1 LSSSPLSGSMEDG
14 DDVAE
19 TASRGGR
26 RSRRLGA
33 VAAMTATVDGEKE
46 KEKDETGARGIDIIS
61 NATADKPAAGRI

>member
-1 LSSSPLSGSMEDG
+1 MEDG

-26 RSRRLGA
+26 RSRHLGA
-33 VAAMTATVDGEKE
+33 VVATTATTATVDGEKE

>member
-1 LSSSPLSGSMEDG
+1 MEDG

-26 RSRRLGA
+26 RTRRLGA
-33 VAAMTATVDGEKE
+33 VAATTATVDGEKE
-46 KEKDETGARGIDIIS
+46 KEKEEIGARGVDIIS